1 MPVASHSIADMTQRY
16 RVTAEFDIIVPT
28 GSEDAA
34 TQLGER
40 LMDAW
45 TRGEVAAGNIIQT
58 GGVSPEVAAREMLDN
73 PPQRG
78 TILALALLVVG
89 QQKCGVPLGLENWK
103 IRPVAQ
109 SED

>member
-1 MPVASHSIADMTQRY
+1 
-16 RVTAEFDIIVPT
+16 
-28 GSEDAA
+28 
-34 TQLGER
+34 
-40 LMDAW
+40 MDAW